1 MNIRIKS
8 FSFIEMLFTMLI
20 LTIAAH
26 LLPLLIKQAVLFNSH
41 DTSTQYI
48 ELELFA
54 RDITQSIV
62 TSQHKLTIIHPQKF
76 SIATSKNQTYS
87 YSYKNGKVIKQV
99 NDTGYIILLNNVLS
113 FRVATIATHHLAI
126 HLKLVEKGEYFEKT
140 IYL

>member
-41 DTSTQYI
+41 YTSTQYI

-62 TSQHKLTIIHPQKF
+62 ISLLLYTSH
-76 SIATSKNQTYS
+76 AT
-87 YSYKNGKVIKQV
+87 
-99 NDTGYIILLNNVLS
+99 DD
-113 FRVATIATHHLAI
+113 
-126 HLKLVEKGEYFEKT
+126 
-140 IYL
+140 

>member
-41 DTSTQYI
+41 YTSTQYI

-76 SIATSKNQTYS
+76 SIAT
-87 YSYKNGKVIKQV
+87 
-99 NDTGYIILLNNVLS
+99 
-113 FRVATIATHHLAI
+113 HHLAI